1 MRFETGSLVKARGRE
16 WVVLPDSTEELLML
30 KPLSGS
36 DDEITGV
43 LSALE
48 QITPARFDPPDP
60 STRGDH
66 NSCRLLYDALRL
78 SFRNSAGPFRSF
90 GKLAVEPR
98 PYQLVPLMMAL
109 RLETVRLLISDD
121 VGIGKTIESCL
132 ILRELLDRG
141 EIRRSCVLCPPHL
154 AEQWK
159 MELTQKFGIPAVIVS
174 GQTVARLER
183 DRRQNQSLFE
193 VFPHT
198 VVSIDYIKSDR
209 HRDDF
214 LRTAPRFVIVD
225 EAHEVSFDDLRNSG
239 RHQRFNLVKRLAADP
254 TRHLVLVTATPH
266 SGNEGAFRS
275 LLSFLDPDLT
285 DLPADLKGPQHE
297 KQRLKIAE
305 HFIQRRRVDIESYLE
320 NTVFPVAKAK
330 EHSYTLSPEYK
341 ELFAQAMDYARRTVS
356 IGEDGSPRHRVQ
368 WWAALTLLRALASSP
383 AAAAATMR
391 NRSLIL
397 DSSSAEEA
405 DAIGRRLVMDSDST
419 DGGEV
424 TDTIP
429 GSDSDPDPLETANRR
444 QLLAM
449 ARLADQLRGEKDA
462 KMLGLVSPLKDLIK
476 AEFSPIVFC
485 RFIQTAEY
493 LAEELSSRLKDVE
506 VVSVT
511 GALPPEERENRIAEL
526 AQNRKR
532 LLVCTDCLSE
542 GVNLQD
548 HFDAVIHY
556 DLSWNPTRH
565 EQREGRVDRF
575 RQPHPEVRIITYYGT
590 DNQIDGIVLNT
601 LLRKHKQ
608 IKTSLGISVPV
619 PKDSDALLEAIFEGM
634 LLREKSS
641 RGPQMVID
649 IFDEIDTAKKN
660 LENRWEDARQK
671 EMLNRTI
678 FAQRSLA
685 SRVDEIST
693 QLEKVRSA
701 IGSAQVTESFFIR
714 ALNSYQAVIS
724 PQKEHYQLNLGPT
737 PSLVKES
744 CRLQE
749 RSSVCFQLPAPDK
762 AIYLSRTHPQV
773 EALAELVLNAALEQ
787 DPNYSIA
794 SRCGVFRTKTVHQR
808 TVLLLIRFRLQLKEF
823 ILGRE
828 VTGMAEDAQIL
839 AYHSDHSNPEWLP
852 EDELQRLLDSSP
864 SGNVLPQ
871 LATAQLQRV
880 LTSLPQL
887 QGRLDDLAKQRAA
900 LLMEDHSRVRRAVN
914 FKGSRR
920 LEIRPELPADIL
932 GLYVYLPDGDNDG
945 QS

>member
-1 MRFETGSLVKARGRE
+1 MRFEIGSLVKARGRE
-16 WVVLPDSTEELLML
+16 WVVLPQSSQDLLML
-30 KPLSGS
+30 KPLSGG
-36 DDEITGV
+36 DDEITAV
-43 LSALE
+43 LTALE
-48 QITPARFDPPDP
+48 PVTSARFDPPDP

-90 GKLAVEPR
+90 GKLAVDPR

-141 EIRRSCVLCPPHL
+141 EINRSCVLCPPHL

-159 MELTQKFGIPAVIVS
+159 AELNQKFGIPAVIVS
-174 GQTVARLER
+174 GHTVARLEH

-214 LRTAPRFVIVD
+214 LRAAPEFIIVD
-225 EAHEVSFDDLRNSG
+225 EAHEASYDDLRNSG
-239 RHQRFNLVKRLAADP
+239 RHQRFNLVKRLAGDL

-275 LLSFLDPDLT
+275 LLGLLDPSLAN
-285 DLPADLKGPQHE
+285 LPDELQGPQHE
-297 KQRLKIAE
+297 KERAMIAE
-305 HFIQRRRVDIESYLE
+305 HFIQRRRRDIEHYLE
-320 NTVFPVAKAK
+320 DTVFPVAMTK
-330 EHSYTLSPEYK
+330 ELSYVLAPEYK
-341 ELFAQAMDYARRTVS
+341 ALFTRALDYARRTVA
-356 IGEDGSPRHRVQ
+356 IGEDGSPKRRVQ

-397 DSSSAEEA
+397 DSGSAAEA
-405 DAIGRRLVMDSDST
+405 DAMGRRLVMDADST
-419 DGGEV
+419 DGSEV
-424 TDTIP
+424 TDTVP
-429 GSDSDPDPLETANRR
+429 GSDSDPDIQGSDNRR
-444 QLLAM
+444 ELKTM
-449 ARLADQLRGEKDA
+449 ADLADSLRGPKDA
-462 KMLGLVSPLKDLIK
+462 KLLGLISPLKDLLNSG
-476 AEFSPIVFC
+476 FSPIVFC

-493 LAEELSSRLKDVE
+493 LAEELSTRLKDVE
-506 VVSVT
+506 TACVT
-511 GALPPEERENRIAEL
+511 GTLPPEERENRIAEL
-526 AQNRKR
+526 ATHPKR

-548 HFDAVIHY
+548 HFNAVIHY

-565 EQREGRVDRF
+565 EQRDGRVDRF
-575 RQPHPEVRIITYYGT
+575 RQPRPEVRIITYYGT

-601 LLRKHKQ
+601 LLRKHRQ
-608 IKTSLGISVPV
+608 IKSSLGISVPV
-619 PKDSDALLEAIFEGM
+619 PTDSEDLLEAIFEGM
-634 LLREKSS
+634 LLREQSS

-649 IFDEIDTAKKN
+649 IFDELDAATKN
-660 LENRWEDARQK
+660 LENRWEDAHQK
-671 EMLNRTI
+671 ELLNRTV

-685 SRVDEIST
+685 SRVEEISA

-701 IGSAQVTESFFIR
+701 IGSPQITQSFFIR
-714 ALNSYQAVIS
+714 ALSSYQAVI
-724 PQKEHYQLNLGPT
+724 KELKHGYQLNLQPL
-737 PSLVKES
+737 PSLVRES
-744 CRLQE
+744 CGLPDRA
-749 RSSVCFQLPAPDK
+749 SVCFQLPAPDNS
-762 AIYLSRTHPQV
+762 IYLSRTHPQV

-787 DPNYSIA
+787 DPNYTIA
-794 SRCGVFRTKTVHQR
+794 SRCGVFRSGSVSQR
-808 TVLLLIRFRLQLKEF
+808 AVLLLVRYRFQLREQ
-823 ILGRE
+823 LGDKV
-828 VTGMAEDAQIL
+828 VTGMAEDAQVL
-839 AYHSDHSNPEWLP
+839 AYHSDHATPDWLP
-852 EDELQRLLDSSP
+852 EAELQALLDAQP

-880 LTSLPQL
+880 LASLPQL
-887 QGRLDDLAKQRAA
+887 RGRLDDLAKQRAA
-900 LLMEDHSRVRRAVN
+900 LLTEDHSRVRRAVN

-932 GLYVYLPDGDNDG
+932 GIYVYLPAGDSDG